1 MSEKADINTYKF
13 SEELLALSKRLEK
26 QYKPDDAG
34 VIATEKEAYV
44 EHVHAGFSDAVLKAA
59 DKFRDDSKGL
69 TAKIVEITQAS
80 RDDFITASA
89 IALGHVGAPYLKKH
103 KAINTVEVSTMI
115 GKDRVEATFDRVRE
129 YPGRGEGA
137 EKIVKYGVLTAGYT
151 ANGAVGS
158 RGTLKRARQYLND
171 FASEYLAG

>member
-1 MSEKADINTYKF
+1 MTEKVDIGTYKF

-26 QYKPDDAG
+26 QYKPNEAG
-34 VIATEKEAYV
+34 LISTEKDAYV

-59 DKFRDDSKGL
+59 DKYREDSKSL
-69 TAKIVEITQAS
+69 TSKIVEITQAS

-89 IALGHVGAPYLKKH
+89 LALGHVGTSYLKKN
-103 KAINTVEVSTMI
+103 KAVNTVEVATMI

-171 FASEYLAG
+171 FASEFLAD